1 MANIRNSGMKNLHG
15 DGNVKIFTDNS
26 GKEYTISNTG
36 MKNLHGDGYVQK
48 VKERG
53 SSSDYIG
60 ACNPILMTIIC
71 VFAILYLI
79 NTLKWDNPLID
90 TITYIVVPVAALID
104 VILGLFTIGK

>member
-1 MANIRNSGMKNLHG
+1 MAKIRNSGMKNLHG
-15 DGNVKIFTDNS
+15 DGNVKIFTDNN

-53 SSSDYIG
+53 SSDYIG
-60 ACNPILMTIIC
+60 ACNPILWTIIC
-71 VFAILYLI
+71 IFGILYLI
-79 NTLKWDNPLID
+79 NTLKWDNSLID